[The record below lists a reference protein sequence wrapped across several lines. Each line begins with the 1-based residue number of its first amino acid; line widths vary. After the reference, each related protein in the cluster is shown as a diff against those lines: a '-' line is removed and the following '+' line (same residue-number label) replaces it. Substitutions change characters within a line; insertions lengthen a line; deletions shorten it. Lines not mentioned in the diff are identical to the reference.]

1 MKAVTCRDRWRRE
14 AGLWRGWRVSVCG
27 ENWKTE
33 THVSSRKSAS
43 IARKVEVVLGAFDPE
58 LELSCRCAGQD
69 AIASLG
75 REYTRTSSSR
85 VCRRHANRHRAIFSQ
100 VRQDGLYN

>member
-1 MKAVTCRDRWRRE
+1 MWGKLENRDTRFLSE
-14 AGLWRGWRVSVCG
+14 KRV
-27 ENWKTE
+27 N
-33 THVSSRKSAS
+33 RPQ
-43 IARKVEVVLGAFDPE
+43 VEVVLGAFDSE

-100 VRQDGLYN
+100 VRQDGLYALVECKGAG